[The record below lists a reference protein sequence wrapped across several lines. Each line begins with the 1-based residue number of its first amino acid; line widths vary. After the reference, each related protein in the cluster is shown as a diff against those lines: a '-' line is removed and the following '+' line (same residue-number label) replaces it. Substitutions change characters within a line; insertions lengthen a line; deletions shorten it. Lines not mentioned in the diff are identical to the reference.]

1 MLAVFNVPQENR
13 TISSVVD
20 FRKELKDRESEIE
33 LLQDTF
39 RLIASELNLE
49 RVFNTIAKRAIHLV
63 QAETLLIPILDNN
76 QETYTY
82 RAGAG
87 KNIDEI
93 IGESLPLDFGVCG
106 WVWKNKKAWWR
117 GMLNE
122 LNEQE
127 RNQWE
132 KEAGTLIL
140 VPLQGKNNFLGGIAA
155 INKKNGLEFTRR
167 DLNLLSMFAG
177 IASIAIEN
185 ALAIKE
191 LEETQNILISHQH
204 RIERLNKQYSESNK
218 KIERLSLYDPLTS
231 LPNRVLLRDRIDR
244 QLSLPLHKNDIISI
258 LIIDINN
265 FKSINDA
272 LGHDKGDQ
280 ILTEFCKRIKKHIKA
295 NETLGRLGSD
305 EFILL
310 LPKSRLDRT
319 IKRTNKILKEME
331 APYSINNKEYNVDA
345 GIGISIYPDHGNDR
359 KTLLRHADI
368 ALNIAKERH
377 SKYHVFNE
385 EEDETDESHI
395 NLSVNIN
402 QALNKQQF
410 EFYYQPKI
418 DIKSN
423 TIISAEAL
431 ARWNHPEQGVILPI
445 IFIDALEQFN
455 LINTFT
461 YKAIESAVISI
472 NKWSKD
478 GHNIKIAVNISTQTL
493 MDPDFINQVQSRIT
507 DFSVSRRLIFEIT
520 ESLFLSDDDQIFDT
534 LTRLKSL
541 GIELSID
548 DFGTGYSSLSRL
560 KRLPVNELKIDQSF
574 IKDMIENIDDQIIV
588 KSIIDLAHNLGL
600 SVVAEG
606 VETKE
611 TLDHLDKLG
620 CDIAQGFLIAKPMPA
635 NEFEKFLKKYKP

>member
-76 QETYTY
+76 HETYTY

-117 GMLNE
+117 GMLDE
-122 LNEQE
+122 LSEQE

-155 INKKNGLEFTRR
+155 INKKNGMEFTRR

-177 IASIAIEN
+177 IVSIAIEN

-204 RIERLNKQYSESNK
+204 RIERLNRQYSESNK

-244 QLSLPLHKNDIISI
+244 QLSLPLHKNDIIGI

-319 IKRTNKILKEME
+319 IKCTNKILKEME
-331 APYSINNKEYNVDA
+331 VPYSINNKEYNVDA
-345 GIGISIYPDHGNDR
+345 SIGISIYPNHGNDR

-395 NLSVNIN
+395 NLSININ

-431 ARWNHPEQGVILPI
+431 CRWNHPEQGIILPI

-574 IKDMIENIDDQIIV
+574 IKDMKENHDDQIIV

-606 VETKE
+606 VETRE
-611 TLDHLDKLG
+611 TLEHLDKLG

-635 NEFEKFLKKYKP
+635 NEFEIFLKKHKH

>member
-1 MLAVFNVPQENR
+1 VPQENR

-49 RVFNTIAKRAIHLV
+49 KVFNTIAKRAIHLV

-93 IGESLPLDFGVCG
+93 MGESLPLDFGVCG

-117 GMLNE
+117 GILDE

-155 INKKNGLEFTRR
+155 INKIDGLEFTRR

-185 ALAIKE
+185 ALAIEE
-191 LEETQNILISHQH
+191 LEKTQNALMSHQY

-218 KIERLSLYDPLTS
+218 KIEQLSLYDPLTN
-231 LPNRVLLRDRIDR
+231 LPNRTLLRDRIDR
-244 QLSLPLHKNDIISI
+244 HLSLPLYNNDIIGI

-280 ILTEFCKRIKKHIKA
+280 ILTEFCKRIKKHINA

-310 LPKSRLDRT
+310 LPKSRLDKT
-319 IKRTNKILKEME
+319 IKRTNIILKEME
-331 APYSINNKEYNVDA
+331 APYIINKKEFNVNA
-345 GIGISIYPDHGNDR
+345 SIGISLYPDHGNDR

-377 SKYHVFNE
+377 SRYHVFDDEN
-385 EEDETDESHI
+385 ETDESHI

-402 QALNKQQF
+402 QAFNKQQF
-410 EFYYQPKI
+410 QLYYQPKI

-431 ARWNHPEQGVILPI
+431 GRWNHSEQGVILPI

-455 LINTFT
+455 LINKYT
-461 YKAIESAVISI
+461 YKAIESAVSDI
-472 NKWSKD
+472 NRWSKN

-493 MDPDFINQVQSRIT
+493 MDPDFINQVQSIIT
-507 DFSVSRRLIFEIT
+507 DFSVSRKLIFEIT
-520 ESLFLSDDDQIFDT
+520 ESLFLSNNDQIFDT
-534 LTRLKSL
+534 LTRLRSL

-574 IKDMIENIDDQIIV
+574 IKDMIENFDDQIIV

-611 TLDHLDKLG
+611 TLNHLDKLG
-620 CDIAQGFLIAKPMPA
+620 CDIAQGYLIAKPMPVD
-635 NEFEKFLKKYKP
+635 EFEEFLKGYKSSLLSR